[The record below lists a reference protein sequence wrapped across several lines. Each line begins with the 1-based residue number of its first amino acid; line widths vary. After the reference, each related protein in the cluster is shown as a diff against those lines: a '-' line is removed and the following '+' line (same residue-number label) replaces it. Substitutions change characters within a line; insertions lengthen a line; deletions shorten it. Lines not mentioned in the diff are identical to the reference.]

1 MAEVAIPRSLF
12 ADILRLIAELP
23 AAAANIDGVRR
34 SIVVRSLQSMGEVC
48 LGDSYRDIFQ
58 GSAGRRHAPTP
69 VENLRQGSGL
79 PRTPSRG
86 QNDTETGGYLE
97 NAGLTISRA
106 SVTPGK
112 SELDR
117 QADFQH

>member
-23 AAAANIDGVRR
+23 AAAANIDGVRP
-34 SIVVRSLQSMGEVC
+34 
-48 LGDSYRDIFQ
+48 
-58 GSAGRRHAPTP
+58 AGRRHAPTP